1 MAENDHPPDDTDTP
15 RTWRPAARVVAFV
28 AAAVLVGLAI
38 WVGGIAF
45 AMAGPVGTAV
55 VLFVLA
61 LLLAGGGLVLAVV
74 AALGPSDAP
83 RGEAAL
89 EWTAERQGLPTD
101 PEAYQDGGLAV
112 AMTTTTVPEADAA
125 AAYLNACGVPAWVDQ
140 GYASTTLSHLQ
151 YAMNPSGVRV
161 MVPLGRLADAR
172 RALAEH
178 APQGEEEED
187 EDGHEAGEED
197 LETGEPGSK
206 APSSPKRSLAKRGIS
221 AMLLLM
227 GITVFVFIPHTL
239 GGFTVVGGPI
249 AAAVG
254 TAIWGL
260 FGLGL
265 CVAGVRG
272 LLRR

>member
-1 MAENDHPPDDTDTP
+1 MPETDRPRDDAERP
-15 RTWRPAARVVAFV
+15 RIWRPAARVVAFV

-89 EWTAERQGLPTD
+89 EWKAERRGLPTD
-101 PEAYQDGGLAV
+101 PEAYQDGGIGV
-112 AMTTTTVPEADAA
+112 ATTTTTVPEADAA

-151 YAMNPSGVRV
+151 YAMNPAGVRV

-178 APQGEEEED
+178 APHGEE
-187 EDGHEAGEED
+187 GEEA
-197 LETGEPGSK
+197 EEQASPEQ
-206 APSSPKRSLAKRGIS
+206 PSPKRPLAKRGIS

-227 GITVFVFIPHTL
+227 GIMMFALIPPTVGDLTA
-239 GGFTVVGGPI
+239 GGGAT